1 MRCCACTVGSWH
13 CVRRRAGLVGAEA
26 VLVCSSGRPE
36 YRRSQVIWDEGPR
49 RGAPRIIIY
58 LRTRASGPAAK
69 GKKTTKKRRTKE
81 PEAVQCRSETE
92 SGCAWRSYF
101 WPRALV

>member
-13 CVRRRAGLVGAEA
+13 CVRRRAGLVGVEA

-58 LRTRASGPAAK
+58 LRTRASEAK
-69 GKKTTKKRRTKE
+69 NQRTKV
-81 PEAVQCRSETE
+81 PGAVQCRSEAE